1 MRSIKFKRTFFKTKI
16 SKKGKVALFALS
28 IILIIGLAYLV
39 LQNKPTSQ
47 SSKKD
52 LALIEN
58 IPQPLEKF
66 EDFGLVIEKINQSA
80 PIIPDI
86 DILDQ
91 NVYLKA
97 IEKGVAL
104 SKDSKNPKEF
114 GNLFIFGHSDYLYT
128 APGDYKEVFK
138 ELDQLKKGD
147 QFKIYFEKVPYTYEV
162 FDSKVVDS
170 KDFSVLDPTPKIED
184 DKTVT
189 IMTCHPP
196 GTTTN
201 RWVVFAKQ
209 I

>member
-1 MRSIKFKRTFFKTKI
+1 
-16 SKKGKVALFALS
+16 VLS
-28 IILIIGLAYLV
+28 VVLMVGLVYLV
-39 LQNKPTSQ
+39 YQNNQTDLPF
-47 SSKKD
+47 KKD
-52 LALIEN
+52 FSLVEN

-66 EDFGLVIEKINQSA
+66 EDYGLVIEKINQSA
-80 PIIPDI
+80 PIISGI
-86 DILDQ
+86 DIFDQ

-128 APGDYKEVFK
+128 APGNYKEVFK
-138 ELDQLKKGD
+138 ELDQLEKGD
-147 QFKIYFEKVPYTYEV
+147 QFKIYFEKVPYIYEV

-196 GTTTN
+196 GTTTK